1 MKALQNMNIKLQK
14 EITNFVNLKM
24 RIAYV
29 KSGINKIGNIDI
41 EENFFN
47 ELEDLILLK
56 LDDLETQMS
65 K

>member
-29 KSGINKIGNIDI
+29 KSGINKIDNIDI